1 MLKKFIKLVKK
12 IVFAAITL
20 YGYNIVTAPLNLQI
34 PINFVTLGLVSLLG
48 IPSLIGLILNLRM
61 NQSIKKF

>member
-12 IVFAAITL
+12 IVFATL

-48 IPSLIGLILNLRM
+48 IPSLIGLILIVMLFF
-61 NQSIKKF
+61 S

>member
-1 MLKKFIKLVKK
+1 MVMLKKFIKLVKK

-48 IPSLIGLILNLRM
+48 IPSLFGLILIVMLFF
-61 NQSIKKF
+61 S

>member
-34 PINFVTLGLVSLLG
+34 PINFVTLGLVSLL
-48 IPSLIGLILNLRM
+48 
-61 NQSIKKF
+61 